1 MGSLKDVI
9 ERREERFNLKNMD
22 FCFLT
27 VLVLVAIIFGI
38 ANLGLWQKSS
48 TEDTSKQAAAVET
61 R

>member
-1 MGSLKDVI
+1 MGSLKEI
-9 ERREERFNLKNMD
+9 LGRHEERFDLKNMG

-38 ANLGLWQKSS
+38 ANIGLWQKAS
-48 TEDTSKQAAAVET
+48 TEDTGKQAAAVET